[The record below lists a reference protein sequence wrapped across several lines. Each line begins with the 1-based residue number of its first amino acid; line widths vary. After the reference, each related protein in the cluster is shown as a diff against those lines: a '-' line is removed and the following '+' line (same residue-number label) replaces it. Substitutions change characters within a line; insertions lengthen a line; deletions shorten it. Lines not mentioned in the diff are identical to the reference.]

1 MEIGWMT
8 PTELLFLLIAVLP
21 SIMLVVIIA
30 WRDRLQARRRWKRR
44 GGKAQA
50 SFYED

>member
-8 PTELLFLLIAVLP
+8 PTELFFLLIAALP

-30 WRDRLQARRRWKRR
+30 WRDRLQERRRWKRR
-44 GGKAQA
+44 GGKTQA
-50 SFYED
+50 RFHEV